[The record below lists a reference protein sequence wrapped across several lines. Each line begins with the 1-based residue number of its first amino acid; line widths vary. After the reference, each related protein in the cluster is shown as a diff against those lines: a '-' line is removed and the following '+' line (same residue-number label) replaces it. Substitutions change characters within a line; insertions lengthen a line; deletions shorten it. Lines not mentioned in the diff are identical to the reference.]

1 MSRYFNLGAPVK
13 PLIVSG
19 YDLGSTK
26 YWSDGS
32 PVRVVVSS
40 PLPTWWNKKH
50 DEKPGKSP
58 GGGPKE
64 KLSINWSD
72 RYGSLS
78 EHGYTAPPHNN
89 FPLTVLAA
97 DSPSASGALL
107 EDSDTM
113 AASAEVL
120 VAASSA
126 VTESADSMSASAEVL
141 VTATPDIVESGDSMT
156 AAAEVLVEAYV
167 NVTQSGDTFGGRIFA
182 YDPNDSFALIVAS
195 TLAVVIAPATTRSA
209 VFAHGE

>member
-120 VAASSA
+120 V
-126 VTESADSMSASAEVL
+126 
-141 VTATPDIVESGDSMT
+141 
-156 AAAEVLVEAYV
+156 EAYV